1 MSHPALRISSA
12 LSAIEERAA
21 TVLMPTYTHQ
31 PVAIRAGSGCTVTDV
46 DGREYLDMVA
56 GIAVNVLGHGHPA
69 VLGTIAEQAARVV
82 HLSNL
87 YFSEPQLDAA
97 ERLVAT
103 AFPSRVFFCNSGTEA
118 VETAIKIAR
127 KWGKLNRDG
136 ASTIVCA
143 RGAFHGRTMGALAA
157 TSNRHYREPF
167 EPLPRGFVHVP
178 YDDLAA
184 VEEVVDGRTVA
195 VLMEPIEGQSGVVPM
210 SDETVRGLRGL
221 CDQHNLLL
229 ILDEIQTGMGRTGRW
244 WAHQHAGIVPDVMA
258 VAKGLGGGLPIGAVL
273 AGPRADIL
281 ESGDH
286 GTTFG
291 GGPLVTAVAAA
302 VLDAIESEG
311 LVANAARVGER
322 LHRGLVEL
330 GQRGAPIAQ
339 VRGRGLMLGVVLTE
353 PVAPAVVAAA
363 LDLGLLINATSRSA
377 LRLVPPLVLT
387 AAQADAALE
396 MLAAAFEV
404 AGRQRAEGSE

>member
-1 MSHPALRISSA
+1 
-12 LSAIEERAA
+12 
-21 TVLMPTYTHQ
+21 
-31 PVAIRAGSGCTVTDV
+31 
-46 DGREYLDMVA
+46 
-56 GIAVNVLGHGHPA
+56 
-69 VLGTIAEQAARVV
+69 
-82 HLSNL
+82 
-87 YFSEPQLDAA
+87 
-97 ERLVAT
+97 
-103 AFPSRVFFCNSGTEA
+103 
-118 VETAIKIAR
+118 
-127 KWGKLNRDG
+127 
-136 ASTIVCA
+136 
-143 RGAFHGRTMGALAA
+143 
-157 TSNRHYREPF
+157 
-167 EPLPRGFVHVP
+167 
-178 YDDLAA
+178 
-184 VEEVVDGRTVA
+184 
-195 VLMEPIEGQSGVVPM
+195 M
-210 SDETVRGLRGL
+210 SDETLRGLRGL
-221 CDQHNLLL
+221 CDRHNLLL

>member
-1 MSHPALRISSA
+1 
-12 LSAIEERAA
+12 
-21 TVLMPTYTHQ
+21 
-31 PVAIRAGSGCTVTDV
+31 
-46 DGREYLDMVA
+46 
-56 GIAVNVLGHGHPA
+56 
-69 VLGTIAEQAARVV
+69 
-82 HLSNL
+82 
-87 YFSEPQLDAA
+87 
-97 ERLVAT
+97 
-103 AFPSRVFFCNSGTEA
+103 
-118 VETAIKIAR
+118 
-127 KWGKLNRDG
+127 
-136 ASTIVCA
+136 
-143 RGAFHGRTMGALAA
+143 
-157 TSNRHYREPF
+157 
-167 EPLPRGFVHVP
+167 
-178 YDDLAA
+178 
-184 VEEVVDGRTVA
+184 
-195 VLMEPIEGQSGVVPM
+195 
-210 SDETVRGLRGL
+210 
-221 CDQHNLLL
+221 
-229 ILDEIQTGMGRTGRW
+229 
-244 WAHQHAGIVPDVMA
+244 MA